1 MTPGRF
7 IKQFLPRGLFGRSFI
22 IIVAPVALVMS
33 VFTYY
38 FFEHDLDTTTR
49 LLARDVAADVAL
61 LASLEDSTP
70 TLERDGLRALS
81 ARQLRYRL
89 TFHDGDK
96 LAAPARP
103 STSTIDVALDDLL
116 ATSMGSRRRFETSR
130 VN

>member
-61 LASLEDSTP
+61 LA
-70 TLERDGLRALS
+70 
-81 ARQLRYRL
+81 
-89 TFHDGDK
+89 
-96 LAAPARP
+96 
-103 STSTIDVALDDLL
+103 
-116 ATSMGSRRRFETSR
+116 
-130 VN
+130 

>member
-1 MTPGRF
+1 MKTGQF

-22 IIVAPVALVMS
+22 IIVAPVALVIS

-70 TLERDGLRALS
+70 TLERDSLRALA
-81 ARQLRYRL
+81 ARQLNYRL
-89 TFHDGDK
+89 TFHDGEHV
-96 LAAPARP
+96 PP
-103 STSTIDVALDDLL
+103 SAGPPTSTID
-116 ATSMGSRRRFETSR
+116 
-130 VN
+130 